1 MVWRVRIHQTC
12 VRVPA
17 ARCARVVQE
26 ILHPGGCGECR
37 VPNAPAALRAK
48 VESTQASHHG
58 RAGITRHSRTQV
70 VLTVSSALSLVT
82 GLSCHHRRR
91 NLFHRLDASVGA
103 SGPHGFAV
111 RETSAFVN
119 ALPASTASCPASVTI
134 SSRPSVGQ
142 DAEDVE
148 VICLGREQKYFFE
161 EDWTTQITLISK
173 ENFSSRR
180 TLEAWL
186 K

>member
-1 MVWRVRIHQTC
+1 MHPGWSR
-12 VRVPA
+12 
-17 ARCARVVQE
+17 

-37 VPNAPAALRAK
+37 VPNAPAAAR
-48 VESTQASHHG
+48 VVVVSTRVSHHG

-91 NLFHRLDASVGA
+91 NCFHRLDASVGA
-103 SGPHGFAV
+103 SGPHGSAV

-119 ALPASTASCPASVTI
+119 AHLASTASCPASVTI

-142 DAEDVE
+142 DGGDVE
-148 VICLGREQKYFFE
+148 VICLQSEQQYFFE
-161 EDWTTQITLISK
+161 EDWMTQITLIQK
-173 ENFSSRR
+173 ANSSGRIQVAVR
-180 TLEAWL
+180 SVLSERGF
-186 K
+186 